1 MRHRL
6 FCFHMTGAL
15 IDGLAAIGVF
25 SFLAFA
31 FLPEWEKT
39 IEASWDDA
47 SMCQHFFDYQVTWM
61 KRMGKFLES
70 RTYIMDWSLLTYY
83 NLRALWWF
91 CFFCMRSCQI
101 DGRYHCCLPF
111 FGAGALQKSLVILIQ
126 SLVIQCKL
134 LLILPVASYSQL
146 PCLAPTPEDAEICH
160 CRNAAVAE
168 ICRAM
173 AGCSVTDACLNLS
186 SEHSRRAYV

>member
-1 MRHRL
+1 MTNHPAIGAFMGVPFFHHDLIFRQDMRHRL

-31 FLPEWEKT
+31 FLPEWEQT

-61 KRMGKFLES
+61 KRMGKLLES

-83 NLRALWWF
+83 NLRGLLWF
-91 CFFCMRSCQI
+91 CFFL
-101 DGRYHCCLPF
+101 Y
-111 FGAGALQKSLVILIQ
+111 
-126 SLVIQCKL
+126 
-134 LLILPVASYSQL
+134 
-146 PCLAPTPEDAEICH
+146 EIMS
-160 CRNAAVAE
+160 N
-168 ICRAM
+168 
-173 AGCSVTDACLNLS
+173 
-186 SEHSRRAYV
+186 